1 MENTPSN
8 PIYVFL
14 FFFIRCIIPLGIMLG
29 ISYLLR
35 KMGLISEA
43 PQQPEKQEKT
53 DHPSD
58 NGKGGFANV

>member
-8 PIYVFL
+8 PIYIFF

-43 PQQPEKQEKT
+43 PKQSETKEKGN
-53 DHPSD
+53 HHSD
-58 NGKGGFANV
+58 NGEGGLANV